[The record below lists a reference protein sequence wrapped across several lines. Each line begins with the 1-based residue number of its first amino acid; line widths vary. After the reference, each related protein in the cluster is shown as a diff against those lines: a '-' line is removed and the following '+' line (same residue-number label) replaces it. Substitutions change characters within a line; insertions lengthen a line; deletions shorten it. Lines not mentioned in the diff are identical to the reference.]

1 MPSHVRVPKRSTVG
15 GTKATHENPRK
26 EKSHSPFHLGSPE
39 GELLVRP
46 TGHVPGSDLTRQ
58 GGVLGRCTHP
68 NEMLQNNRFVLS
80 GSVVELRSTLITM
93 ATTTLATAGVVF
105 TLLTLLLSTVAAQ
118 YGSRL
123 LRVFLG
129 DRITQFVLSMFVGT
143 FVYCI
148 TAALPP
154 AKVQFEGSQITAT
167 VGLLLMLATFA
178 SLILLVQHIS
188 TMLLAPI
195 SRLRRAQSC

>member
-1 MPSHVRVPKRSTVG
+1 
-15 GTKATHENPRK
+15 
-26 EKSHSPFHLGSPE
+26 
-39 GELLVRP
+39 
-46 TGHVPGSDLTRQ
+46 
-58 GGVLGRCTHP
+58 
-68 NEMLQNNRFVLS
+68 
-80 GSVVELRSTLITM
+80 M